1 MAIRDRIPPGVI
13 LLVLAPMIGELL
25 SGSSPPS
32 EFFTLFG
39 FTIMTALWWGALL
52 ARELKIRWGKGL
64 GTLLLL
70 GASYGVIEEGVM
82 VGSWFNPRWPSV
94 REVAGCELSVGGGSN
109 HLPFNSQHL
118 CACDAC

>member
-39 FTIMTALWWGALL
+39 FTIMTALWWGGTTCKGVEDSLGEGIGHASPPGCV
-52 ARELKIRWGKGL
+52 IWGYRG
-64 GTLLLL
+64 
-70 GASYGVIEEGVM
+70 
-82 VGSWFNPRWPSV
+82 
-94 REVAGCELSVGGGSN
+94 GCDGG
-109 HLPFNSQHL
+109 
-118 CACDAC
+118 